1 MLFAKLWENFLYHF
15 GDTTPV
21 MSSWMCSKTYSS
33 KNASQYTRKVGRYG
47 PFQNFIFT
55 ELKASLRPQNMEG
68 NKKISTGQSGFSASN
83 FVGTIPHSMV
93 FQTLSSFF
101 LCQKV
106 LFLAFLV
113 LSCGVVSSFPSSFN
127 STNSRDVLV
136 LCISGKAVFNIAK
149 AEKQFQL
156 KCK

>member
-1 MLFAKLWENFLYHF
+1 
-15 GDTTPV
+15 
-21 MSSWMCSKTYSS
+21 
-33 KNASQYTRKVGRYG
+33 
-47 PFQNFIFT
+47 
-55 ELKASLRPQNMEG
+55 MEG
-68 NKKISTGQSGFSASN
+68 NKKNFYRAEWFFSKQFCRDHSTLYGFSDTQ
-83 FVGTIPHSMV
+83 F
-93 FQTLSSFF
+93 LF
-101 LCQKV
+101 LCLKV

>member
-1 MLFAKLWENFLYHF
+1 MLFARLCYGNFLYHF

-55 ELKASLRPQNMEG
+55 EFKASLRPQNMEG
-68 NKKISTGQSGFSASN
+68 NKKFLQGRVVFWQPFCRDQSTLWLFRHP
-83 FVGTIPHSMV
+83 VP
-93 FQTLSSFF
+93 F
-101 LCQKV
+101 LCLKV

-136 LCISGKAVFNIAK
+136 LCISGKAVVNIAK